1 MDRRRPP
8 TAPALLTTLLLGLA
22 SAVTAVC
29 GPVHAAWAAAARP
42 ASAASPAP
50 APAAWPARGST
61 ARTEE
66 VHAPA
71 HTAPDAAVRHGAGSE
86 QPVRHPA
93 APPALAPGGALSLP
107 PADGTDRAR
116 PAQDRAPP
124 RDALGARHSRAPPS
138 TRHHR

>member
-29 GPVHAAWAAAARP
+29 GPVHAAWAATARP

-50 APAAWPARGST
+50 AAWPVRGTT

-66 VHAPA
+66 LHAPA

-93 APPALAPGGALSLP
+93 APPALAPGRAAAPPLP
-107 PADGTDRAR
+107 GGTDRAR

-124 RDALGARHSRAPPS
+124 RDTLGARHGRAPPS